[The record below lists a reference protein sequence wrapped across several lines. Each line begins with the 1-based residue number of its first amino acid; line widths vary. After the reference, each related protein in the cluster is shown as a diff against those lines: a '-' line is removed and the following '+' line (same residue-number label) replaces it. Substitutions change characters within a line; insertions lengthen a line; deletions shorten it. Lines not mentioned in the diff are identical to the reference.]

1 MEWPE
6 PECGR
11 RRGTAS
17 RPCARDYLWRQ
28 RRTAREKRRAMA
40 ISKRGLVDRV
50 KEVAV
55 QAGTRGARVL
65 LGTAVVTARGVAN
78 LQSKIR
84 GTPASG
90 RVKTAAE
97 GTRRTAKAARGVIES
112 GKPTKAP
119 ARRMSPSTK
128 TAAAAGAN
136 NQVGRKSVPGQ
147 AAAAKRGTAKKARPA
162 TKAKRGQKH
171 RH

>member
-1 MEWPE
+1 
-6 PECGR
+6 
-11 RRGTAS
+11 
-17 RPCARDYLWRQ
+17 
-28 RRTAREKRRAMA
+28 MA

-84 GTPASG
+84 GTPARG
-90 RVKTAAE
+90 RVKTAA
-97 GTRRTAKAARGVIES
+97 GTRRAAKEARGVIES

-119 ARRMSPSTK
+119 ARRKSPSIK
-128 TAAAAGAN
+128 TASAAGAN

>member
-1 MEWPE
+1 
-6 PECGR
+6 
-11 RRGTAS
+11 
-17 RPCARDYLWRQ
+17 
-28 RRTAREKRRAMA
+28 MA

-65 LGTAVVTARGVAN
+65 LGTAVVTARGMAN

-84 GTPASG
+84 GTPARG
-90 RVKTAAE
+90 RVKPAAE
-97 GTRRTAKAARGVIES
+97 ETRRTAKAARGVIES
-112 GKPTKAP
+112 GKPAKAP
-119 ARRMSPSTK
+119 VRRKSPSAK
-128 TAAAAGAN
+128 TASAAGAN
-136 NQVGRKSVPGQ
+136 KQEGRKSVPGQ
-147 AAAAKRGTAKKARPA
+147 AAAAAKRGTAKKARPA

>member
-1 MEWPE
+1 
-6 PECGR
+6 
-11 RRGTAS
+11 
-17 RPCARDYLWRQ
+17 
-28 RRTAREKRRAMA
+28 MA

-84 GTPASG
+84 GAPARG
-90 RVKTAAE
+90 RVKTAAAE

-119 ARRMSPSTK
+119 ARRKSPSIK
-128 TAAAAGAN
+128 TASAAGAN

-147 AAAAKRGTAKKARPA
+147 AAAARRGTAKTPRPA

>member
-1 MEWPE
+1 
-6 PECGR
+6 
-11 RRGTAS
+11 
-17 RPCARDYLWRQ
+17 
-28 RRTAREKRRAMA
+28 MA

-84 GTPASG
+84 GAPARG

-97 GTRRTAKAARGVIES
+97 ETRRTAKAARGVIES
-112 GKPTKAP
+112 GKPMKTP
-119 ARRMSPSTK
+119 ARRKSPSIK
-128 TAAAAGAN
+128 TASAAGAN
-136 NQVGRKSVPGQ
+136 HQVGRKSVPGQ
-147 AAAAKRGTAKKARPA
+147 AAAARRGTAKTPRPA

>member
-6 PECGR
+6 PACGR
-11 RRGTAS
+11 GRGTAS

-28 RRTAREKRRAMA
+28 RRTVTETRRAMA
-40 ISKRGLVDRV
+40 ISKRRLVDRV

-84 GTPASG
+84 GTSARG
-90 RVKTAAE
+90 RAKTAE

-119 ARRMSPSTK
+119 ARRKSPSTK
-128 TAAAAGAN
+128 TTSATGAS
-136 NQVGRKSVPGQ
+136 NQVGRKSVPGL
-147 AAAAKRGTAKKARPA
+147 AAAARRGTAKTPRPA
-162 TKAKRGQKH
+162 TKSKRGQKH